1 MEAGSIVLPPSR
13 KGVYEMKIAA
23 IVFSFAF
30 LLVIGSTSNSDA
42 SQSRRAQM
50 SGYDATYHSTGR
62 CKAGHCAVKKPMAP
76 HMKKMPK
83 TM

>member
-1 MEAGSIVLPPSR
+1 MKFTAIVL
-13 KGVYEMKIAA
+13 
-23 IVFSFAF
+23 SFAF
-30 LLVIGSTSNSDA
+30 LAVIGSVSDSYA
-42 SQSRRAQM
+42 GYSRRAQM

-76 HMKKMPK
+76 KTHK

>member
-1 MEAGSIVLPPSR
+1 
-13 KGVYEMKIAA
+13 MKITA
-23 IVFSFAF
+23 IILSFAF
-30 LLVIGSTSNSDA
+30 LTVIGSSSDSYA
-42 SQSRRAQM
+42 GYSRRAQM

-62 CKAGHCAVKKPMAP
+62 CKAGHCATKGHMAP